1 MPRTPKQAAVL
12 REIHALR
19 NEGFW
24 RVAFQAVVV
33 GGGTGLVIGA
43 FRSWYDYTTSRT
55 LVFLAAGRLHTWWG
69 QWAVFGT
76 LIAMAVLLGILVR
89 QEPLLS
95 GSGIPQVELTLAGK
109 LPMPWV
115 RILIGK
121 FVGTWTAL
129 AGGLSVGREG
139 PSIQMGAAVGWGLG
153 HFFHSRSRRLPR
165 FLIGGGVAGLTAAFG
180 APLAGI
186 FFAFEEMKSILT
198 VPLALFV
205 GITAATAWAVVR
217 FAFGFGL
224 VFPFPG
230 EIALSF
236 REMWLFLVL
245 GPLLGVFGA
254 GYNAVLLKT
263 VRAYDAQT
271 FLPPVFKPTLP
282 FIAGGVLLY
291 TYPYVLS
298 GVGVSAVDLLSGGF
312 SAGALALLLVVKI
325 AFSVFSFASGVP
337 GGLLMPMLAVGGIAG
352 ALAGTVLEAG
362 GLATV
367 SHMPACF
374 VLCMAGL
381 FAATVRA
388 PLTGA
393 FLVTEMA
400 GAYGLLPVTIA
411 VSFLAACTAGAL
423 HSLPVYDSLKQ
434 RILDGMEKRRIE
446 EQRRPVVSGQ
456 KTSPPDEYLR

>member
-19 NEGFW
+19 NEGVL
-24 RVAFQAVVV
+24 RVALQAIVV
-33 GGGTGLVIGA
+33 GGGTGVVIGA
-43 FRSWYDYTTSRT
+43 FRSWYDYTTFRT
-55 LVFLAAGRLHTWWG
+55 LVFLADGRLHTWWG
-69 QWAVFGT
+69 QGAVFGT

-109 LPMPWV
+109 LPMPWL

-121 FVGTWTAL
+121 FVGTWMAL

-153 HFFHSRSRRLPR
+153 RLFHSRSRRLPR

-180 APLAGI
+180 APLAGM
-186 FFAFEEMKSILT
+186 FFAFEEMKCILT

-205 GITAATAWAVVR
+205 GLAAATSWAVVH

-224 VFPFPG
+224 VFPFSG
-230 EIALSF
+230 EAVLAL
-236 REMWLFLVL
+236 REMWLFVVL
-245 GPLLGVFGA
+245 GPLLGLLGA
-254 GYNAVLLKT
+254 GYNAALLKT

-271 FLPPVFKPTLP
+271 FLPPVLKPTLP

-291 TYPYVLS
+291 VYPYVLN
-298 GVGVSAVDLLSGGF
+298 GVGVSTVALLSSGF
-312 SAGALALLLVVKI
+312 SAGALALLLAVKI

-337 GGLLMPMLAVGGIAG
+337 GGLLMPMLTVGGIAG
-352 ALAGTVLEAG
+352 ALAGAVLEAA
-362 GLATV
+362 GLVAA
-367 SHMPACF
+367 SHLPACS

-400 GAYGLLPVTIA
+400 GAYGLLPITIA

-423 HSLPVYDSLKQ
+423 HSLPVYDALKQ
-434 RILDGMEKRRIE
+434 RILDGMKRRRVE
-446 EQRRPVVSGQ
+446 EQGRFAGQ
-456 KTSPPDEYLR
+456 KSAPSPDEYLR